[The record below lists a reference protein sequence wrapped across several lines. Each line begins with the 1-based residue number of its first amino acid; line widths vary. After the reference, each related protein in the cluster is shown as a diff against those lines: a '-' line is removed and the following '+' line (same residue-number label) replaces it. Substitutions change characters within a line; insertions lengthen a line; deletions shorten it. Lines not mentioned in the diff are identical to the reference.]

1 MGLDDDNVKSD
12 KEEEKSS
19 RVVEESDNEGGGGGG
34 GGGGDSRYMSESSVA
49 ATEEEDD
56 DEDRK
61 IELGPQCT
69 LKEQLEK
76 DKVFLLFLSSCFI
89 ILFQI
94 SQNKI
99 KKFNFVFV
107 VILG

>member
-19 RVVEESDNEGGGGGG
+19 CVVEGSDNEGAGGGN
-34 GGGGDSRYMSESSVA
+34 DSRYMSESSVA

-76 DKVFLLFLSSCFI
+76 DKVFVLFLSSCFI
-89 ILFQI
+89 LFEI
-94 SQNKI
+94 SEIKI
-99 KKFNFVFV
+99 KKFNFFV